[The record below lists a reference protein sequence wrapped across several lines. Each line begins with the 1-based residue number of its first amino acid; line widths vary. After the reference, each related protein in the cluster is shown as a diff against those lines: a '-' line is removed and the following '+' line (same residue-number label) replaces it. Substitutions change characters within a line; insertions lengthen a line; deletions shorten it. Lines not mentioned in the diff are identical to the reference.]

1 MGRGN
6 LLILQAGG
14 PTPVVN
20 ATLAGALQEAC
31 SRGDRKSFGARY
43 GMEGLIHGNVV
54 DLSALTSS
62 QLKRLAATP
71 GAALGSSRIKPSP
84 TELKN
89 ILQYLER
96 LGVDEVL
103 FIGGNGTMRA
113 AHSFNEFCRNQ
124 GYGLQVIGIP
134 KTVDNDIHATDRCP
148 GYGSAA
154 KYVAQSTRDLGMD
167 VRSLPQPVSILETMG
182 RSVGWLAA
190 ASAVA
195 KRESKDAP
203 HLVYLPEIPFEVEKF
218 LSGLDRVLRKQNWAV
233 VVICEGIRDKAGRP
247 VYQIE
252 DASQADALN
261 RPLPGGV
268 SRFLAEI
275 VAKELKVRCRDE
287 KPGLLGRASMLHASR
302 QDLTDAEFVGA
313 EAVRA
318 LRAGHG
324 DAMVAL
330 EPLQGDGRPSARLA
344 PLSSAAGSD
353 RTIPQEWLCNHEVPV
368 NDKFLEYVTP
378 LIGDL
383 LEYEPAI
390 STLDSYAIA

>member
-1 MGRGN
+1 MGIGN

-20 ATLAGALQEAC
+20 ATLAGVLQEASA
-31 SRGDRKSFGARY
+31 SRSHKIFGARY
-43 GMEGLIHGNVV
+43 GMEGLIQGNVV
-54 DLSALTSS
+54 DLSGLTPS

-84 TELKN
+84 AQLKT
-89 ILQYLER
+89 ILQLLQR
-96 LGVDEVL
+96 LGVQQVL

-113 AHSFNEFCRNQ
+113 AHSFHEFCRAE
-124 GYGLQVIGIP
+124 GYASQVIGIP
-134 KTVDNDIHATDRCP
+134 KTIDNDIQATDRCP

-154 KYVAQSTRDLGMD
+154 RYVAQSTRDLGID

-190 ASAVA
+190 ASAAA

-203 HLVYLPEIPFEVEKF
+203 HLVYLPERPFETEKF
-218 LSGLDRVLRKQNWAV
+218 LSDLDRVLRSQNWAIV
-233 VVICEGIRDKAGRP
+233 VVCEGIRDRAGRP
-247 VYQIE
+247 VFEIE

-261 RPLPGGV
+261 RRMPGGV
-268 SRFLAEI
+268 SRFLAQT
-275 VAKELKVRCRDE
+275 VARELKIRCRDE
-287 KPGLLGRASMLHASR
+287 KPGLLGRASMLHASK
-302 QDLTDAEFVGA
+302 QDLTDAEFVGS

-324 DAMVAL
+324 DAMIAL
-330 EPLQGDGRPSARLA
+330 MPLRDGGSPSAQLV
-344 PLSSAAGSD
+344 PLESVTGAD
-353 RTIPQEWLCNHEVPV
+353 RTIPEDWLCNDDVPV
-368 NDKFLEYVTP
+368 NGKFLKYVAP

-390 STLDSYAIA
+390 SGLESYANA